1 MTIMTSLHRIARLR
15 RVLVLALAATALPV
29 GAQEPPKPLKLTV
42 HALKHGAYWVE
53 GGTSNTGFIVG
64 DTGVIIYDA
73 QMKPEAVAQELAAI
87 KTITP
92 KPIDQIIASH
102 GDPDHVGG
110 LSFYPAGKP
119 IIMHENT
126 RSKITASAA
135 DTGGGPV
142 YGAIYK
148 KLLDLPIRTVSSTET
163 DTIDGV
169 KLVLMYVGPAH
180 TSGDLIVYVPAS
192 KVVYGGDIVLTNN
205 GRFPII
211 HLTGS
216 SLGWV
221 AAMKAILALDADIII
236 PGHGPVE
243 TKAQLTERVRDV
255 EERRTAI
262 KAMVAA
268 NKTLPEIEAALPDPG
283 ANPRFLSFTHVV
295 YNELTTGYPQQT
307 PPWFDLVKK

>member
-1 MTIMTSLHRIARLR
+1 MRKITRWRHA
-15 RVLVLALAATALPV
+15 LVLALAATALPAI
-29 GAQEPPKPLKLTV
+29 AQEPPGPLKLIV
-42 HALKHGAYWVE
+42 HPLKHGAYWVE

-73 QMKPEAVAQELAAI
+73 QMKPGAVTQELAAI
-87 KTITP
+87 KTITS

-126 RSKITASAA
+126 RSKIAASAA
-135 DTGGGPV
+135 DPGGGPV
-142 YGAIYK
+142 YGAVYR
-148 KLLDLPIRTVSSTET
+148 KLLDLPVRTVSTTET

-192 KVVYGGDIVLTNN
+192 KVVYGGDVVLTNN

-216 SLGWV
+216 SLGWI
-221 AAMKAILALDADIII
+221 AAMKAILALDADVII

-243 TKAQLTERVRDV
+243 TRAQLTERVRDV
-255 EERRTAI
+255 EARRAAI
-262 KAMVAA
+262 KTMVADH
-268 NKTLPEIEAALPDPG
+268 KTLPEIEAALPDPG